1 MHDVFKSFSDSGW
14 RYIIPPQWKNRQVV
28 SQMYQVRPVTGEN
41 RKHWAVT
48 LYYQRNISWPA
59 LDGLMIDHC
68 SFIFQSGQVPTNTT
82 KKKECLS
89 DEWPWLSGPKLFQMG
104 QRLTD
109 LVKVASRGLIEKLK
123 ALWAFSVKCS
133 PVSHTDTLMFAL
145 STIGSSAV
153 ALKKTNLLSARKK
166 KKKLSPCLVLCSQP
180 ELDEYSHGEN
190 TSGMQHQQRCLA
202 SCIYWV
208 FVIVASFFFFSLVT
222 GTNMTA
228 FIYAQDTDDHALHLV
243 STQLCDKCT
252 WSTWLLFCIRT
263 ACLCVMC
270 LLLWKGRRLAVCLLP
285 SSWNLSVPL
294 GSWAQVYRTAEAAL
308 TARLIS
314 FGARHAA
321 LPLAAWTGFVPFL
334 PLYIHKLYI

>member
-1 MHDVFKSFSDSGW
+1 MPNYMTASGSQKEHDV
-14 RYIIPPQWKNRQVV
+14 
-28 SQMYQVRPVTGEN
+28 
-41 RKHWAVT
+41 H
-48 LYYQRNISWPA
+48 
-59 LDGLMIDHC
+59 
-68 SFIFQSGQVPTNTT
+68 
-82 KKKECLS
+82 CLS
-89 DEWPWLSGPKLFQMG
+89 ASWPWLLVPKLFQRC

-109 LVKVASRGLIEKLK
+109 LMRLVSRGLIRKLRP
-123 ALWAFSVKCS
+123 LWVSAVKCS

-145 STIGSSAV
+145 STTGCSAMPW
-153 ALKKTNLLSARKK
+153 KK
-166 KKKLSPCLVLCSQP
+166 KKKPAVCEKLSPCLVLCSQA

-190 TSGMQHQQRCLA
+190 ACGIQHQQRCLA
-202 SCIYWV
+202 SCIYWF
-208 FVIVASFFFFSLVT
+208 FVILVCFSIQSLGWIHSWQTSTGIWIWRTMLCALLVPSYV
-222 GTNMTA
+222 TNA
-228 FIYAQDTDDHALHLV
+228 HGPHGF
-243 STQLCDKCT
+243 
-252 WSTWLLFCIRT
+252 LLCIRT

-321 LPLAAWTGFVPFL
+321 LLLAAWTGFVPFL